1 MSFTI
6 GTTMD
11 RNLKCLALIVT
22 LLNVG
27 LIEIGLVAAEP
38 DETARPIPA
47 TRPEMKLLLEDMKS
61 RPTRIPLPDLTDEER
76 EKLDER
82 AEDYEARLR
91 YHYLIETEGSA
102 FGSRPRVSTS
112 VSAAGGS
119 AASTAMA
126 LRDFRRNA
134 DEKMSLTYGFKTE
147 LFWIV
152 SRTNNCQYCLGHQ
165 EQKLAAAGLSEDR
178 IAALDLEWE
187 AFTPAERAAY
197 TWARKLTWS
206 PNAVVDTDIAA
217 LREHYTELQILEMTM
232 SIAGNN
238 AINRWKEGTGVAQ
251 SQHGTRFFEN
261 ASTGAPRETLPI
273 DTFITPTAVR
283 YQNKRS
289 VVAALALD
297 AEGTSNRAAVGVSSA
312 IESRSQVES
321 QLAAMQLR
329 RSRLP
334 LASSEETRAAFG
346 ESIATKTPP
355 AWMRLL
361 AHFPNESLRRID
373 SLLDAKVMEND
384 LSALDRARVS
394 WVVARQDRAWYAVA
408 LAMQRLQELGQTA
421 DQVYAL
427 DGDQSLLSATERAIL
442 VMARKLA
449 TSPITLRD
457 EEVADVVRLAGPR
470 RTTQLINFVT
480 SRAYFDRVTEAAGLS
495 TSEDQASN

>member
-1 MSFTI
+1 
-6 GTTMD
+6 
-11 RNLKCLALIVT
+11 
-22 LLNVG
+22 
-27 LIEIGLVAAEP
+27 
-38 DETARPIPA
+38 
-47 TRPEMKLLLEDMKS
+47 
-61 RPTRIPLPDLTDEER
+61 
-76 EKLDER
+76 
-82 AEDYEARLR
+82 
-91 YHYLIETEGSA
+91 
-102 FGSRPRVSTS
+102 
-112 VSAAGGS
+112 
-119 AASTAMA
+119 
-126 LRDFRRNA
+126 
-134 DEKMSLTYGFKTE
+134 MSLTYEFKTE

-152 SRTNNCQYCLGHQ
+152 SRTNNCQYCMGHQ

-206 PNAVVDTDIAA
+206 PQAVGDSDIAA
-217 LREHYTELQILEMTM
+217 LREHYTDLQILEMTL

-261 ASTGAPRETLPI
+261 ASTNAPRDTLPI
-273 DTFITPTAVR
+273 DSFLTPTSDK

-289 VVAALALD
+289 VVAAIAHD
-297 AEGTSNRAAVGVSSA
+297 AKGTSNQALVGVPSEM
-312 IESRSQVES
+312 ESRSQVES

-334 LASSEETRAAFG
+334 LATAEETRAAFG
-346 ESIATKTPP
+346 ATIASKTPA

-361 AHFPNESLRRID
+361 ANFPNESLRRID
-373 SLLDAKVMEND
+373 SLLDAKVEEQD
-384 LSALDRARVS
+384 LSLLDRARVS

-408 LAMQRLQELGQTA
+408 HAMQRLQELGQTA

-427 DGDQSLLSATERAIL
+427 DGDQSALTESERAIL

-449 TSPITLRD
+449 TSPITLSD
-457 EEVADVVRLAGPR
+457 DEVANVVRLAGPR
-470 RTTQLINFVT
+470 RATQLINFVT

-495 TSEDQASN
+495 TSED

>member
-1 MSFTI
+1 M
-6 GTTMD
+6 GCY
-11 RNLKCLALIVT
+11 LKCWALVVCAFSAC
-22 LLNVG
+22 LF
-27 LIEIGLVAAEP
+27 EIGLRAAEP

-47 TRPEMKLLLEDMKS
+47 TRPEMKQLLEDMKS
-61 RPTRIPLPDLTDEER
+61 RPTRIPLPELTADER
-76 EKLDER
+76 ESLGDR
-82 AEDYEARLR
+82 AEDDYEARLR
-91 YHYLIETEGSA
+91 FHYLIESEGSA
-102 FGSRPRVSTS
+102 FGSRPRGATS
-112 VSAAGGS
+112 GS
-119 AASTAMA
+119 PASASTAV
-126 LRDFRRNA
+126 RDFRRNA
-134 DEKMSLTYGFKTE
+134 DEKMSLTYEFKTE

-197 TWARKLTWS
+197 AWARKLTWS
-206 PNAVVDTDIAA
+206 PDAVTDTDIAG
-217 LREHYTELQILEMTM
+217 LREHYTDLQILEMTL

-261 ASTGAPRETLPI
+261 ASTKAPRETLPI
-273 DTFITPTAVR
+273 DTFITPTAGK
-283 YQNKRS
+283 YQYKRS
-289 VVAALALD
+289 VVAAFAV
-297 AEGTSNRAAVGVSSA
+297 EGGGTSNQAAVGVSPV

-321 QLAAMQLR
+321 QLVAMQHR

-334 LASSEETRAAFG
+334 LASAEETRAAFG
-346 ESIATKTPP
+346 DSIAAKTPP

-361 AHFPNESLRRID
+361 ANFPNEGLRRLD
-373 SLLDAKVMEND
+373 SLLDTKVTAED
-384 LSALDRARVS
+384 LSSLDRARVS

-408 LAMQRLQELGQTA
+408 HAMQRLQALGQTA

-427 DGDQSLLSATERAIL
+427 DGDRNSLSATERAIL

-449 TSPITLRD
+449 TSPITLSD
-457 EEVADVVRLAGPR
+457 EEVAEVVRLAGPR
-470 RTTQLINFVT
+470 RATQLINFVT

-495 TSEDQASN
+495 TSEDQASS